1 MATYRIQR
9 LYSKPDDRE
18 DASPELIEK
27 AKKDGVIQ
35 KVGDSWRIVA
45 IKKGKLWRARYQTR
59 ESAANSLKYWQT
71 QRHS

>member
-18 DASPELIEK
+18 DASPELLEK
-27 AKKDGVIQ
+27 AKTDGVVQ

-45 IKKGKLWRARYQTR
+45 IKKKKLWDAHYTSKEKAQ
-59 ESAANSLKYWQT
+59 AALAAY
-71 QRHS
+71 HIHH